1 MTFPRQTSRLASAAG
16 IICALLF
23 FSSPSAIAQG
33 FGGRTATVSVS
44 EASEEVLS
52 IFTDV
57 QGRVAAGQA
66 TAITATTNAVTL
78 LEQLQVGDAIKR
90 GQLIAVQDATDLKNR
105 LALLEAQRIEAE
117 LRRKETLVAISGDK
131 ELLGLLEA
139 QLTLLEG
146 KAKRA
151 ESLVAR
157 NALAVDAGETARN
170 AVFNVQQQ
178 IAQRRATL
186 TSRDSQLALADAA
199 LSRIAL
205 EIDQVKSEI
214 KATRITAPADGQI
227 IFLLPAQRSF
237 SREGDVLV
245 RTRSS
250 GNYEIE
256 AEIPLQYL
264 RFVARS
270 KELEAV
276 NFAGRPV
283 KISPRV
289 FPFFSVSSFSFFRF

>member
-105 LALLEAQRIEAE
+105 LSLLEAQRIEA
-117 LRRKETLVAISGDK
+117 S
-131 ELLGLLEA
+131 LG
-139 QLTLLEG
+139 
-146 KAKRA
+146 
-151 ESLVAR
+151 
-157 NALAVDAGETARN
+157 
-170 AVFNVQQQ
+170 
-178 IAQRRATL
+178 
-186 TSRDSQLALADAA
+186 
-199 LSRIAL
+199 
-205 EIDQVKSEI
+205 
-214 KATRITAPADGQI
+214 
-227 IFLLPAQRSF
+227 
-237 SREGDVLV
+237 
-245 RTRSS
+245 
-250 GNYEIE
+250 
-256 AEIPLQYL
+256 
-264 RFVARS
+264 
-270 KELEAV
+270 
-276 NFAGRPV
+276 
-283 KISPRV
+283 
-289 FPFFSVSSFSFFRF
+289 